1 MSTQIRIKYDENK
14 VDSKLQQVKKF
25 EVQNGHETK
34 RAALGELGNR
44 AVLRTVRDGQK
55 DLKDAKIN
63 QINLKNAKPRVDT
76 TWKKPAQAIIN
87 NLQSAAT
94 KPNSIKSNIIT
105 RSNSIKSSATTATGL
120 SNAATLKNLPKPQ
133 STTITARIKK
143 IENNPSH
150 VRYINKPKVEI
161 TTKQQQPTQVGTA
174 IRREDSNLSRR
185 SLTKLKAAIKQQT
198 SVKATVTSV
207 PSAAVVSS
215 IKAVA
220 AAESK
225 TSAKESEE
233 TSSAKCKLNLIDVQ
247 SHSAKLLDAVENID
261 ADDTENP
268 ILVSEYVNEIYAYLF
283 WLEKQMPVDTDHLK
297 DQKEVIPKMRAI
309 LIDWINEVH
318 HQFHLVPET
327 FHMCVAIIDRYLQVV
342 KTTSR
347 QHLQMVGVTA
357 LFIASKYEE
366 LFPPAIGDF
375 IYITDD
381 TYTKNQLLD
390 MEIKIMKALDFN
402 LSRPLPIHFLRRF
415 SKAASAEDCHHAMSK
430 YFLELVTTE
439 YSMAHYRPSE
449 IAAASLYLSLQ
460 LLNSSKTPTEQ
471 IWNPTLEFYSRYS
484 ADHLKPISRQIANL
498 AKNASSAK
506 LKAVYVKYQSCQ
518 LGKISLRSEL
528 KGPVIEAIIGV
539 KEEN

>member
-1 MSTQIRIKYDENK
+1 MSTQMRVKYDENK
-14 VDSKLQQVKKF
+14 GESKLQQVKKF
-25 EVQNGHETK
+25 GVTNGQETK

-55 DLKDAKIN
+55 DLKDTKAS
-63 QINLKNAKPRVDT
+63 QINLKNAKAKVET
-76 TWKKPAQAIIN
+76 TWKKPTQTILG
-87 NLQSAAT
+87 NLQPSATIAGT
-94 KPNSIKSNIIT
+94 KNTNPIKSNVIT
-105 RSNSIKSSATTATGL
+105 RSNSIKATATTGL
-120 SNAATLKNLPKPQ
+120 SNAAIIKNLPKPA
-133 STTITARIKK
+133 TITAKVVK
-143 IENNPSH
+143 TENPSH
-150 VRYINKPKVEI
+150 VRYINKPKIEA
-161 TTKQQQPTQVGTA
+161 TNKQQQVQIGSAA
-174 IRREDSNLSRR
+174 IKREDSNLSRR
-185 SLTKLKAAIKQQT
+185 SLSKLKAAIKQQT
-198 SVKATVTSV
+198 SVKPT
-207 PSAAVVSS
+207 PAVIVSKTTK
-215 IKAVA
+215 IVA
-220 AAESK
+220 AAD
-225 TSAKESEE
+225 
-233 TSSAKCKLNLIDVQ
+233 SSAKKEAIDNLAGAKTKPEIIDLR

-268 ILVSEYVNEIYAYLF
+268 ILVSEYVNDIYAYLF
-283 WLEKQMPVDTDHLK
+283 WLEKQKPIEPDHLK
-297 DQKEVIPKMRAI
+297 DQKEVIPKMRSI

-327 FHMCVAIIDRYLQVV
+327 FHMCVAIIDSYLQVV

-390 MEIKIMKALDFN
+390 MEIRIMKALDFN

-449 IAAASLYLSLQ
+449 IAASSLYLSLQ
-460 LLNSSKTPTEQ
+460 LINPSKIPTEE

-484 ADHLKPISRQIANL
+484 AEHLKPISRQIAML

-506 LKAVYVKYQSCQ
+506 LKAVFQKYQSFQ
-518 LGKISLRSEL
+518 LGKISLRPEL
-528 KGPVIEAIIGV
+528 KGPVIDAIIADN
-539 KEEN
+539 KEN

>member
-1 MSTQIRIKYDENK
+1 MRIKYDENK
-14 VDSKLQQVKKF
+14 VDNKLQQVKKF
-25 EVQNGHETK
+25 GVTNGQEIK

-55 DLKDAKIN
+55 DFKENKIN

-76 TWKKPAQAIIN
+76 TWKKPGQTILG
-87 NLQSAAT
+87 NLQPTVNAVTT
-94 KPNSIKSNIIT
+94 KTTNAIRSNVVT
-105 RSNSIKSSATTATGL
+105 RSNSIKATGL
-120 SNAATLKNLPKPQ
+120 SNPAILKNLPKPTQ
-133 STTITARIKK
+133 PMTITAKVVK
-143 IENNPSH
+143 TENPSH
-150 VRYINKPKVEI
+150 VRYINKPKIEV
-161 TTKQQQPTQVGTA
+161 TSKQQQPQVQVGTTA

-185 SLTKLKAAIKQQT
+185 SLSKLKAAIKQQT
-198 SVKATVTSV
+198 SVKPTAAVV
-207 PSAAVVSS
+207 PSAKSIAAPVSS
-215 IKAVA
+215 EKKEINEDTA
-220 AAESK
+220 ATKSK
-225 TSAKESEE
+225 P
-233 TSSAKCKLNLIDVQ
+233 DVIEHQ

-283 WLEKQMPVDTDHLK
+283 WLEKQMPVEPDHLK

-327 FHMCVAIIDRYLQVV
+327 FHMCVAIIDRYLQAI
-342 KTTSR
+342 KSTSR

-357 LFIASKYEE
+357 LFVASKYEE

-460 LLNSSKTPTEQ
+460 LINPSKTPTEE

-484 ADHLKPISRQIANL
+484 ADHLKPISRQIAML
-498 AKNASSAK
+498 AKNASTAK
-506 LKAVYVKYQSCQ
+506 LKAVYVKYQSIQ

-528 KGPVIEAIIGV
+528 KGSAIDAIIAS
-539 KEEN
+539 EEN

>member
-1 MSTQIRIKYDENK
+1 MSTQMRIKYDENK
-14 VDSKLQQVKKF
+14 VDNKLQQVKKF
-25 EVQNGHETK
+25 GLQNGQETK

-55 DLKDAKIN
+55 DLKDSKLN
-63 QINLKNAKPRVDT
+63 QLNLKNAKPRVDT
-76 TWKKPAQAIIN
+76 NWKKPAQAISN
-87 NLQSAAT
+87 NVQSTAAALKT
-94 KPNSIKSNIIT
+94 NSLKSNIVT
-105 RSNSIKSSATTATGL
+105 RSNSVKLVTTTGL
-120 SNAATLKNLPKPQ
+120 TNAANAKHLPKPQ
-133 STTITARIKK
+133 PTTITAKVVK
-143 IENNPSH
+143 IENNPSY
-150 VRYINKPKVEI
+150 VRYINKPKIESSA
-161 TTKQQQPTQVGTA
+161 KPQQQTQVGTT

-185 SLTKLKAAIKQQT
+185 SLSKLKAAIKQQT
-198 SVKATVTSV
+198 SIKPTTVASAQAVAVSSCKSSVVADEKVEEDSSSNKCKSNVIDV
-207 PSAAVVSS
+207 PS
-215 IKAVA
+215 
-220 AAESK
+220 
-225 TSAKESEE
+225 
-233 TSSAKCKLNLIDVQ
+233 
-247 SHSAKLLDAVENID
+247 HSTKLLDAVENID

-283 WLEKQMPVDTDHLK
+283 SLEKLMPVEPEHLK
-297 DQKEVIPKMRAI
+297 DQKEVIPKMRSI

-327 FHMCVAIIDRYLQVV
+327 FHMCVAIIDRYLQAV

-347 QHLQMVGVTA
+347 QHLQMVGVTS

-390 MEIKIMKALDFN
+390 MEMKIMKALDFN

-460 LLNSSKTPTEQ
+460 LINPSKIPSDE

-484 ADHLKPISRQIANL
+484 AEHLRPITRQIAML
-498 AKNASSAK
+498 AKNAPSAK
-506 LKAVYVKYQSCQ
+506 LKAVFVKYQSFQ
-518 LGKISLRSEL
+518 LGKISLRPEL
-528 KGPVIEAIIGV
+528 KGPAIDAIIA
-539 KEEN
+539 KDEN